1 MAAQLRLILLI
12 FTLAYALVFGPAGVF
27 AQGTKLHRH
36 KAFRVKA
43 LRAGWFRDKE
53 LAAPPLG
60 TRAARFAQRLI
71 GVPYAWGGSSPSSGF
86 DCSGFVRYVYN
97 RMGINLPHSSYADF
111 NLGHSVSRSA
121 LKPGDLVFFNG
132 VGHVGLYIGNGRF
145 IHAPHSGTS
154 VQISTLASHGGY
166 DGARRIVSG
175 AKRLLLHG

>member
-53 LAAPPLG
+53 LAAPIG
-60 TRAARFAQRLI
+60 ARAADYAKRFI
-71 GVPYAWGGSSPSSGF
+71 GVPYRWGGSSPSGF
-86 DCSGFVRYVYN
+86 DCSGLVRFVYQRF
-97 RMGINLPHSSYADF
+97 GISLPHSSYADF
-111 NLGHSVSRSA
+111 NLGRRISRGA
-121 LKPGDLVFFNG
+121 LKPGDLVFFSG
-132 VGHVGLYIGNGRF
+132 VGHVGMYVGNNRF
-145 IHAPHSGTS
+145 IHAPHSGTT
-154 VQISTLASHGGY
+154 VQISSMSDHASY